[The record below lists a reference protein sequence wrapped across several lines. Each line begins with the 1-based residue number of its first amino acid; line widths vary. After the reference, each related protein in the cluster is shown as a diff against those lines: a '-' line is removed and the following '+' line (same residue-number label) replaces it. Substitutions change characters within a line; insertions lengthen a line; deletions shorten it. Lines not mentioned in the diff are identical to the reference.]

1 VGTAASVVEKS
12 DDYDDGNWHA
22 KQPEQDRAAHERLLF
37 CFLFESWRLL
47 NGQASASF
55 RAKSHQASNA
65 RFTFSRRR
73 FSRWNDPY
81 RNKGGS
87 RSARR
92 GLASNERGASHALGR
107 ISEQTRATGAT
118 GADRSE
124 LLQLLQ
130 TWGRR
135 AVTTDLEAHSRN
147 EDRARSLSG
156 SPEILRSKPAR
167 LEPVLGPK
175 CPCRRGF

>member
-1 VGTAASVVEKS
+1 MGTAASVIEKS

-37 CFLFESWRLL
+37 CFRFEFVAPTKRASVRFVPRQVSLGLERPLYLL
-47 NGQASASF
+47 QEGAS
-55 RAKSHQASNA
+55 QL
-65 RFTFSRRR
+65 
-73 FSRWNDPY
+73 WNDPY
-81 RNKGGS
+81 RNRGGGS
-87 RSARR
+87 SARR

-130 TWGRR
+130 IWGRR
-135 AVTTDLEAHSRN
+135 AVAADLEAHPRN
-147 EDRARSLSG
+147 KD
-156 SPEILRSKPAR
+156 PVKKPFRIAGN
-167 LEPVLGPK
+167 PSFQTG
-175 CPCRRGF
+175 

>member
-1 VGTAASVVEKS
+1 MGTAASVIEKS

-37 CFLFESWRLL
+37 CFRFESWRLL

-65 RFTFSRRR
+65 RFTFSRRALL
-73 FSRWNDPY
+73 NGGMIHIVI
-81 RNKGGS
+81 GGS

-130 TWGRR
+130 IWGRR
-135 AVTTDLEAHSRN
+135 AVAADLEAHPRN
-147 EDRARSLSG
+147 KDPVKKPSG
-156 SPEILRSKPAR
+156 SPEILRSKPA
-167 LEPVLGPK
+167 
-175 CPCRRGF
+175 